1 MSQPWLGR
9 NIYILSNKE
18 GRNPVGTACVPF
30 VWTVIS
36 LIFLI
41 SLKAICNFIFCFEME
56 CLMSQPHRGEM
67 PVAQQAGGQESSR
80 DDMYAI
86 VMSVINMTIV
96 ISLKAILNFIFR
108 LEMESLMSQP
118 RQGRNVY
125 ISAIK
130 QGRSPGGTA
139 CMPFVWTVI
148 NVIFVISLKSIC
160 NFIFCLENRM
170 IDDPAP
176 TGAKCLY
183 LGNQAG

>member
-1 MSQPWLGR
+1 
-9 NIYILSNKE
+9 
-18 GRNPVGTACVPF
+18 
-30 VWTVIS
+30 
-36 LIFLI
+36 
-41 SLKAICNFIFCFEME
+41 
-56 CLMSQPHRGEM
+56 MSQPHRGEM

-86 VMSVINMTIV
+86 DMTVINMTIV

-139 CMPFVWTVI
+139 C
-148 NVIFVISLKSIC
+148 L
-160 NFIFCLENRM
+160 L
-170 IDDPAP
+170 
-176 TGAKCLY
+176 
-183 LGNQAG
+183 